1 MAVQPGSDRR
11 LSLWETEGNDL
22 KGQGR
27 YRLGQGS
34 VVLTGYAEDCLMY
47 SQAMGQTDKVNP
59 CFEPKMLY

>member
-34 VVLTGYAEDCLMY
+34 VFLTGNAEECLMY
-47 SQAMGQTDKVNP
+47 SQAMG
-59 CFEPKMLY
+59 